1 MEINIQYRKNLN
13 NAQNDL
19 NFLPERMKI
28 QNVEKVVASLHDKN
42 EYVVHIKN
50 LKQALSYGLVLK
62 KFIKSIRLIK
72 ACG

>member
-1 MEINIQYRKNLN
+1 MEINIQYPKNLN

-62 KFIKSIRLIK
+62 KFIKSLRLIK
-72 ACG
+72 ACD

>member
-62 KFIKSIRLIK
+62 KFIKSLRLIK